1 VPGGK
6 NGPRWLV
13 NRPRGSLFAPYS
25 EGLSGDSDTGNP
37 PRRDDPSSAPDQA
50 SRPADSAAGT
60 GARVPPPGSQAASSG
75 AEPDSG
81 PATSRSGASPPD
93 APANGAPPRPDTA
106 PSGLPRRTPGQSH
119 AGRGSPPRRP
129 PRLSPP
135 PEPSWGTVLATTV
148 RLWTKRRL
156 ASRNTGIAVV
166 LVLAAIVFAGAV
178 VQLALRGASHN
189 GHEGTSQG
197 GSQAGPGA
205 GAGGAAGALT
215 SAAVRH
221 QAAVWVAHQVSGDVV
236 VACDPAMCG
245 ALQTA
250 GVAAG
255 RLLVLRPGQGDPLGS
270 EILLVTAAVH
280 SQFGNRLTSVYA
292 PIVLAGFGSGS
303 ARIEVRVVAP
313 DGAKAYLAQ
322 LAADVAA
329 RRSAGAAL
337 LHNSSIRVAAAA
349 RSELI
354 AGQVDPR
361 LLLMVVTLSHAYPV
375 DIVSFGSQASGAST
389 GVPLRFA
396 EITGAAPAPGRRP
409 VSMRVLR
416 SFLDAQRTPY
426 RPATVT
432 TVRLGSRTA
441 LDVEYPAPS
450 PLGLLGSHG

>member
-1 VPGGK
+1 MGG
-6 NGPRWLV
+6 
-13 NRPRGSLFAPYS
+13 
-25 EGLSGDSDTGNP
+25 
-37 PRRDDPSSAPDQA
+37 
-50 SRPADSAAGT
+50 SRPMHARSAMRGVAAAATSARAPGSAQAAAIPPGKRPGAHRTDPARPGT
-60 GARVPPPGSQAASSG
+60 GQA
-75 AEPDSG
+75 G
-81 PATSRSGASPPD
+81 PSR
-93 APANGAPPRPDTA
+93 
-106 PSGLPRRTPGQSH
+106 
-119 AGRGSPPRRP
+119 
-129 PRLSPP
+129 P

-156 ASRNTGIAVV
+156 ASPTTRIAVV
-166 LVLAAIVFAGAV
+166 LVLVAVVFAGV
-178 VQLALRGASHN
+178 LVQLALGKGAPHS

-205 GAGGAAGALT
+205 VGGGAAGALT
-215 SAAVRH
+215 AAAVRR
-221 QAAVWVAHQVSGDVV
+221 QAAVWVAQQVSGDVV

-245 ALQTA
+245 ALQAA

-280 SQFGNRLTSVYA
+280 SQFGSRLTSVYA
-292 PIVLAGFGSGS
+292 PITLAAFGSGS

-313 DGAKAYLAQ
+313 DGTKAYLAQ

-337 LHNSSIRVAAAA
+337 LHNSGIRVAAAA

-361 LLLMVVTLSHAYPV
+361 LLLLVVTLSHAYPV
-375 DIVSFGSQASGAST
+375 DIVSFGNQASGASA
-389 GVPLRFA
+389 GVPLRSA
-396 EITGAAPAPGRRP
+396 EITGAAPAPGHQP

-416 SFLDAQRTPY
+416 NFLNAQRTPY

-450 PLGLLGSHG
+450 PFGLLGSHG